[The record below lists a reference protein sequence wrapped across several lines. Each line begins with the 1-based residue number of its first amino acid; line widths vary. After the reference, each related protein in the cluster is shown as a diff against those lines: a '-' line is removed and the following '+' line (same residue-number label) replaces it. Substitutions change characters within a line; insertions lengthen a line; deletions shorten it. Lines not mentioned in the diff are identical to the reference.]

1 MAKSTTNANDDPN
14 LNLNSNLTSQ
24 FQMTYLNFLQGQPSV
39 GSITNVHSSTIQRNL
54 AENWLLTSSQRMN
67 SL

>member
-54 AENWLLTSSQRMN
+54 AEN
-67 SL
+67 